1 MSKPVFD
8 ETIEITTVGK
18 IKKGDF
24 FCIVKSNGKASP
36 IVYVRDDYDRHF
48 GKYYAYRYD
57 DVNTGRLFDRNRKV
71 TQSFI
76 F

>member
-1 MSKPVFD
+1 MDKPIFD
-8 ETIEITTVGK
+8 EKIETTTINK

-24 FCIVKSNGKASP
+24 FCLVKSNGKASP

-48 GKYYAYRYD
+48 GKYYAYRFD
-57 DVNTGRLFDRNRKV
+57 DINTGRLFDRNRKV
-71 TQSFI
+71 TQSFM